1 MMEAMAKMDS
11 NATAKRM
18 ELMKANH
25 GRRIKEVWEDEVGF
39 MMGGIG

>member
-1 MMEAMAKMDS
+1 
-11 NATAKRM
+11 M

-25 GRRIKEVWEDEVGF
+25 GRRIKEVWEGGVGF